1 MTKTTI
7 TAPAPRTH
15 FAAHEII
22 AETAAAT
29 VIMAAT
35 TRALLGGVPARGV
48 AQAAIAKIQELT
60 GCDAFR
66 ARAAIRCAMSQH
78 VDKVAELVP
87 EMPNPREVLPAF

>member
-1 MTKTTI
+1 MTTLAIDTPK
-7 TAPAPRTH
+7 TH
-15 FAAHEII
+15 FAAHEIVV
-22 AETAAAT
+22 EPAAAT

-35 TRALLGGVPARGV
+35 TRALLDGVPARGV

-78 VDKVAELVP
+78 ANKVAELVP
-87 EMPNPREVLPAF
+87 EMPNPREVLPGF